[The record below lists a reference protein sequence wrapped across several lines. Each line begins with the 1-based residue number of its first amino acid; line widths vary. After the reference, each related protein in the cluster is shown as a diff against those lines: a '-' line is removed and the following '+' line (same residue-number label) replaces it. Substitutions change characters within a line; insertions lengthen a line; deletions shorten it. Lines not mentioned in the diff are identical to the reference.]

1 MVSSLSSRLLAGRG
15 DCASLGS
22 SKDNRRP
29 PQHKRTALGSIKTRG
44 TLNNEKNESST
55 SGYSADR
62 EGPSAYP
69 PVVSI
74 NLHSKSRS
82 YSRADVLTCPKRRK
96 KNEMQFAATTVKADL
111 ARAGKEFKAID
122 RDLERPRILKDT
134 NINLKDHVKLLH
146 SNEIS
151 ESLVPTSD
159 IGKRTTIN
167 DYAAL
172 ISAVS
177 SFYPCKP
184 TQMSDIKTFERT
196 LPAGQNAWSEPSTS
210 SVSDTLSDSGSDN
223 TTNNQALP
231 PLLEDSLDNCG
242 ERRKKNQTIAKKE
255 AEPSDH
261 MSSFSN
267 GITMTKILQLSKT
280 ARVVT
285 NSFAPYSIVHA
296 NAAFHRLS
304 GKKTNDR
311 VVGKSFFSL
320 LDPEANSS
328 QDEMSLSN
336 FMIASSKGDDP
347 KLCLLPRT
355 SSVSDQNVEPVK
367 CTIRVSPVLDQ
378 KTKMQDPAKVEYFV
392 IEFVPDGKEF
402 DETSLSKPSNTS
414 FSNRNVP
421 MPVVA

>member
-44 TLNNEKNESST
+44 TLNNDKNESST

-82 YSRADVLTCPKRRK
+82 FSRADGLTCPKRRK
-96 KNEMQFAATTVKADL
+96 KNEMQFAATTVKSDL
-111 ARAGKEFKAID
+111 ERGGKEFKAID
-122 RDLERPRILKDT
+122 RDLERPRILKDA
-134 NINLKDHVKLLH
+134 NLNLKDHVKLLH
-146 SNEIS
+146 SHEIS

-177 SFYPCKP
+177 AFYPSKP

-223 TTNNQALP
+223 TNNQALP
-231 PLLEDSLDNCG
+231 PLLEDSLDSSG
-242 ERRKKNQTIAKKE
+242 ERRKRNQTIAKTAE

-280 ARVVT
+280 AR
-285 NSFAPYSIVHA
+285 
-296 NAAFHRLS
+296 
-304 GKKTNDR
+304 
-311 VVGKSFFSL
+311 
-320 LDPEANSS
+320 
-328 QDEMSLSN
+328 
-336 FMIASSKGDDP
+336 
-347 KLCLLPRT
+347 
-355 SSVSDQNVEPVK
+355 
-367 CTIRVSPVLDQ
+367 
-378 KTKMQDPAKVEYFV
+378 
-392 IEFVPDGKEF
+392 
-402 DETSLSKPSNTS
+402 
-414 FSNRNVP
+414 
-421 MPVVA
+421 